1 MEFRGNLSPRRSRVG
16 LRTVPGAGAERV
28 LPLKVS
34 KKRSFPRPRGGQD
47 AFRGK
52 AFGRSAVFPSQVLRQ
67 GAGRVA
73 PPRNASPAFGRLR
86 RPPAALRAAP
96 RVGAYPVLQ
105 TSPRGTAPPRHK
117 DSFASRP
124 ARALSNRFFVKQSPR
139 VYPRNCY
146 ITHFQY
152 PNAFLQHF
160 RIPLHFVFPAP
171 TFPPV
176 GAGRGYSR
184 RETESPSGRT
194 FSDLFSF
201 RQEKRSLRSKNK

>member
-1 MEFRGNLSPRRSRVG
+1 MAGARVEFRGNLSPRRSRVG

-28 LPLKVS
+28 LPLKES

-86 RPPAALRAAP
+86 RPSAALRAAP
-96 RVGAYPVLQ
+96 RVGASPVLQ

-117 DSFASRP
+117 DSFVSRP

-139 VYPRNCY
+139 GTRNKK
-146 ITHFQY
+146 Q
-152 PNAFLQHF
+152 
-160 RIPLHFVFPAP
+160 
-171 TFPPV
+171 
-176 GAGRGYSR
+176 
-184 RETESPSGRT
+184 SPSALQTSRFNFPISAHPGVSAKLHCSAR
-194 FSDLFSF
+194 
-201 RQEKRSLRSKNK
+201 